1 MAQVNWRMTTEYPQ
15 NNISGIGLTSFADR
29 VAARTKGF
37 VSVTNAFDNE
47 LKISSGEMPRAALDG
62 RIAGGDALAGALSG
76 LDPVLGLSTLPFLVQ
91 SAEMARIANAR
102 ARPLYEKA
110 LAARGLKLLY
120 LTIWPATGLWSEGS
134 LAGADDLPKL
144 NVRGYDSNSTEVMRA
159 AGANAQFLPMDM
171 AITALREHRL
181 NAFLTSGDGGAGRKL
196 WDFLPYFTAI
206 NYAMPV
212 SIAFIR
218 SGGIRRAVR
227 ADAGRGAGRR
237 SRNRAEPVRAAGSSH
252 LRELCADARQRRP
265 HRRARAGVAHRS
277 ASNGRNGRDHD
288 LESPGRCGCGR
299 DRRMGGTA
307 IRFRLLPASVLR
319 RDRHFCGDCAVQ
331 GIDQRLE
338 LDEFVPRPLG
348 LVMIEGS
355 GQNFRMGVSVLDHAI
370 AGFLQYFKSLVHLC
384 SSAIICSTPTR
395 DGELVRCR
403 SRCRP

>member
-1 MAQVNWRMTTEYPQ
+1 MGFDLPLPMRSPARRIQAILALALLVLSAAPAMAQVNWRMTTEYPQ

-37 VSVTNAFDNE
+37 VTVTNAFDNE

-62 RIAGGDALAGALSG
+62 RIAGGDAFAGALSG

-134 LAGADDLPKL
+134 LAGADDLSKL
-144 NVRGYDSNSTEVMRA
+144 NLRAYDTNSTEVMRA

-218 SGGIRRAVR
+218 SDAFAALSEPMQGEVLAAAAETEQSQFALLAHRTSENYARMRDNGVR
-227 ADAGRGAGRR
+227 I
-237 SRNRAEPVRAAGSSH
+237 AEPAPASLIVALRTAATG
-252 LRELCADARQRRP
+252 AITTWK
-265 HRRARAGVAHRS
+265 ARAGAD
-277 ASNGRNGRDHD
+277 AA
-288 LESPGRCGCGR
+288 
-299 DRRMGGTA
+299 A
-307 IRFRLLPASVLR
+307 IVEWA
-319 RDRHFCGDCAVQ
+319 
-331 GIDQRLE
+331 
-338 LDEFVPRPLG
+338 
-348 LVMIEGS
+348 
-355 GQNFRMGVSVLDHAI
+355 GQ
-370 AGFLQYFKSLVHLC
+370 Q
-384 SSAIICSTPTR
+384 
-395 DGELVRCR
+395 
-403 SRCRP
+403 